1 MLWRCRAV
9 VCWLPASLSCTF
21 SLEGLNFGMSGFRG
35 CSVTQTESVS
45 GFFPIRRHP
54 FFGGG
59 SISLFPHAYYFQDP
73 AIALV
78 DLWFFFFF
86 ILEVVYKKKKK
97 KKEQDE
103 NKAAF
108 IVVSLSSSSF
118 FSFMDS
124 SGTQQKMWGSEA
136 SYLASAAALSS
147 SGFLL
152 CFLAK
157 RWLRRNLGST

>member
-86 ILEVVYKKKKK
+86 IGILKKKKK
-97 KKEQDE
+97 KKRT
-103 NKAAF
+103 
-108 IVVSLSSSSF
+108 
-118 FSFMDS
+118 
-124 SGTQQKMWGSEA
+124 G
-136 SYLASAAALSS
+136 
-147 SGFLL
+147 
-152 CFLAK
+152 
-157 RWLRRNLGST
+157 